1 MTLNVKVGDKKFVM
15 GTLLSESIPQT
26 CFDML
31 FDQEFELSH
40 NWGKGSVHFVGFQC
54 PNNKDEYP
62 FFILSFM
69 LLLFLLKLPFF
80 F

>member
-15 GTLLSESIPQT
+15 GTLVSESIPQT

-40 NWGKGSVHFVGFQC
+40 NWGKGSVHFVGFKC

-62 FFILSFM
+62 FHSLFYAM
-69 LLLFLLKLPFF
+69 LFLL
-80 F
+80 